1 MPCEFVKVTA
11 IVELNTVITAV
22 GTAFGAKLADGFG
35 AFQRAS
41 LTNQGDPCK
50 AGLLVK
56 LPDGTCD
63 VHPSP
68 QGQKLLAGAVLA
80 VTGGKF

>member
-1 MPCEFVKVTA
+1 M
-11 IVELNTVITAV
+11 TAV

-35 AFQRAS
+35 AFQLAS
-41 LTNQGDPCK
+41 LKYQGDPCN

-68 QGQKLLAGAVLA
+68 QGQKVLAGAVLS